1 MAKSQVSVPVVPGLS
16 SCLTRTG
23 IGTSVSVGDVIAVQV
38 QSVGELRGAL
48 KIVVAP
54 GCEGSDGAVVDDAP
68 PLRTGGP
75 PWVAVNGAVADEPSL
90 TREDVTVGV
99 PAGSVAELEGLRRAG
114 VHVPTALPGAGQ
126 SKGPRRRVRTEVEV
140 VHTERPL
147 IGNEFTDLSEQLDL
161 EIRVEWARRV
171 DAAAKATHPLRFRFN
186 VGFLWSVRRVID
198 DSEALRWKLPRVMM
212 WIASGYGER
221 TTRPHQFRISDAGG
235 APYLVRDDRATA
247 YRVDLETNTAA
258 ARRLHH
264 WRVPDGTEEF
274 QRVCAHDAPGF

>member
-16 SCLTRTG
+16 SYLTRTG

-75 PWVAVNGAVADEPSL
+75 PRVAVNGAVADEPSL

-140 VHTERPL
+140 VHTERPF

-171 DAAAKATHPLRFRFN
+171 DAAAKAT
-186 VGFLWSVRRVID
+186 
-198 DSEALRWKLPRVMM
+198 PRC
-212 WIASGYGER
+212 ASGSMWGSSG
-221 TTRPHQFRISDAGG
+221 PCVG
-235 APYLVRDDRATA
+235 
-247 YRVDLETNTAA
+247 
-258 ARRLHH
+258 
-264 WRVPDGTEEF
+264 
-274 QRVCAHDAPGF
+274 

>member
-1 MAKSQVSVPVVPGLS
+1 M
-16 SCLTRTG
+16 
-23 IGTSVSVGDVIAVQV
+23 
-38 QSVGELRGAL
+38 
-48 KIVVAP
+48 
-54 GCEGSDGAVVDDAP
+54 
-68 PLRTGGP
+68 
-75 PWVAVNGAVADEPSL
+75 
-90 TREDVTVGV
+90 
-99 PAGSVAELEGLRRAG
+99 
-114 VHVPTALPGAGQ
+114 
-126 SKGPRRRVRTEVEV
+126 RTEVEV
-140 VHTERPL
+140 VHTERPF

-186 VGFLWSVRRVID
+186 VGFLGSVRRVID
-198 DSEALRWKLPRVMM
+198 DSEPLRWKLPRVMM

-258 ARRLHH
+258 ARRLHY

-274 QRVCAHDAPGF
+274 QRVCVHDAPGF

>member
-1 MAKSQVSVPVVPGLS
+1 MAKSQVSVQVVPGLS
-16 SCLTRTG
+16 SYLTRTG

-48 KIVVAP
+48 RIVVAP

-75 PWVAVNGAVADEPSL
+75 PRVAVNGAVADEPPSPGKTSRSVSL
-90 TREDVTVGV
+90 RDPWRSWRGCAG
-99 PAGSVAELEGLRRAG
+99 PAS
-114 VHVPTALPGAGQ
+114 T
-126 SKGPRRRVRTEVEV
+126 S
-140 VHTERPL
+140 RPH
-147 IGNEFTDLSEQLDL
+147 FPEQLDL

-186 VGFLWSVRRVID
+186 VGFLGSGRRVIA

-212 WIASGYGER
+212 WIDSGYGER

-235 APYLVRDDRATA
+235 APYLVRDGRATA

-258 ARRLHH
+258 ARRLHY

-274 QRVCAHDAPGF
+274 QRVCVHDAPGFRRRATTVPTQQGFPPYLGRG

>member
-1 MAKSQVSVPVVPGLS
+1 MSPPSPGKTS
-16 SCLTRTG
+16 R
-23 IGTSVSVGDVIAVQV
+23 SVS
-38 QSVGELRGAL
+38 LR
-48 KIVVAP
+48 
-54 GCEGSDGAVVDDAP
+54 D
-68 PLRTGGP
+68 
-75 PWVAVNGAVADEPSL
+75 PWRSW
-90 TREDVTVGV
+90 R
-99 PAGSVAELEGLRRAG
+99 GLRRAG

-140 VHTERPL
+140 VHTERPF

-171 DAAAKATHPLRFRFN
+171 DAAVKATHPLRFRFN
-186 VGFLWSVRRVID
+186 VGFLGSVRRVID
-198 DSEALRWKLPRVMM
+198 DSEPLRWKLPRVMM

-258 ARRLHH
+258 ARRLHY